1 MTSFSVHP
9 GLVLTNITRDTPA
22 SVLQAKGFLDADGNV
37 IVPSKTLSQGVATTL
52 VATLDEGLKEK
63 SGVYLS
69 DCQVV
74 DGEDPM
80 FGEWAK
86 DENGGGAEQL
96 WSLSE
101 KLVGEKFTY

>member
-1 MTSFSVHP
+1 VTSFSVHP
-9 GLVLTNITRDTPA
+9 GLILTNITRDTPA

-37 IVPSKTLSQGVATTL
+37 VVPSKTFSQGVATTL
-52 VATLDEGLKEK
+52 VAALDEELKEK
-63 SGVYLS
+63 SGAYLS

-86 DENGGGAEQL
+86 DENGSRAEQS

-101 KLVGEKFTY
+101 RLIGEKFTY